1 MIQRGRMSIQGL
13 MSVQGALS
21 RRGSASV
28 RGFGL
33 AALILAGVATAQ
45 PLAAQ
50 EIGLPLG
57 TKPQAVVIEDLA
69 GAPVDLVEIIGKK
82 PALVEFWATWCS
94 VCAALQPRLEAAAA
108 KYGEEVEF
116 LVVAVAVNQT
126 KRSIERHLASKPI
139 PGRVLWDTDGRATRA
154 FLAPTTSYVVVLD
167 GAGRVVYTG
176 AGDDQDLEAAVA
188 RALER

>member
-1 MIQRGRMSIQGL
+1 MILHSTREFDRHSRGEGQMIQRGRMSIQGL

-57 TKPQAVVIEDLA
+57 TKPPAVVIEGLA
-69 GAPVDLVEIIGKK
+69 GAPVDLVEILGKT

-94 VCAALQPRLEAAAA
+94 VCAALQTRLEAASV
-108 KYGEEVEF
+108 KYGEV
-116 LVVAVAVNQT
+116 
-126 KRSIERHLASKPI
+126 RSDE
-139 PGRVLWDTDGRATRA
+139 
-154 FLAPTTSYVVVLD
+154 
-167 GAGRVVYTG
+167 
-176 AGDDQDLEAAVA
+176 
-188 RALER
+188 